1 MITYLLAALIILCP
15 FTLPAQ
21 APDASPLAQT
31 QDSGRVAR
39 THSSDK
45 GFSYSLPL
53 DWEIVDTKPMLPVV
67 RQQVTAGVT
76 DADEKKGIECAQID
90 LMARDG
96 NPPSIIE
103 AITVSF
109 DCIGQKFTDKDL
121 ASLATGVAAGLN
133 KTFTITDAV
142 YGAYTL
148 GTHSVWIE
156 RATGTFISHPDMK
169 RTVETV
175 CSILMKGVVCWL
187 AVTVDVAA
195 LQTFERGAVTLDSE
209 DATALVPVD
218 VLNKKP

>member
-1 MITYLLAALIILCP
+1 M
-15 FTLPAQ
+15 
-21 APDASPLAQT
+21 
-31 QDSGRVAR
+31 
-39 THSSDK
+39 

-67 RQQVTAGVT
+67 RQQVSAGAT

-96 NPPSIIE
+96 NPPSVIE

-109 DCIGQKFTDKDL
+109 DCIGQKFTEKDL
-121 ASLATGVAAGLN
+121 GSLATGVAGGLK
-133 KTFTITDAV
+133 KTFTITDPV

-156 RATGTFISHPDMK
+156 RATGNFISHPDMK
-169 RTVETV
+169 RSVETV
-175 CSILMKGVVCWL
+175 CSVLKKGVVCWL

-195 LQTFERGAVTLDSE
+195 LQTFERGAVTLDGEASP
-209 DATALVPVD
+209 ALVPAD
-218 VLNKKP
+218 ALKKKP